1 MIKGRHCPTPRKG
14 IYYDK
19 LLAESIMLQLKY
31 NKGADVEVYDC
42 LDHHHHIR
50 DKTKRRAKERAREAI
65 KKEQRKKYR
74 QLTIFDWMK
83 ELNGA
88 QSV

>member
-14 IYYDK
+14 TYYDK

-42 LDHHHHIR
+42 LDHHHIR
-50 DKTKRRAKERAREAI
+50 DKAKRRAKEHAREAI
-65 KKEQRKKYR
+65 KKEKRKKYR
-74 QLTIFDWMK
+74 QLTIFDWMN

-88 QSV
+88 QGI